1 MNKYIK
7 NYILSISN
15 NVLLLLFPIITFPYV
30 SRILGSSNLGEIN
43 FVQSYGYYF
52 MQIANFG
59 ISSYAIREVS
69 RVRDDEEKVSKISNE
84 IFNLNLF
91 FSIISA
97 VFYFIGVLSVPQ
109 LRENILLFTI
119 YSVVIFSNFL
129 SLDWLLQSFDDY
141 MFSTIRNIFIRI
153 VSIIAVFCFVKKQE
167 DYIIYL
173 IINCFSEMGTK
184 FSTLFYSRK
193 HYVRLNLKVKYL
205 NFAAHI
211 KTMFTLFTFR
221 LVNSI
226 SSNLDKLMIGF
237 MMIYSS
243 VGVYSAGVKFILMF
257 NPLVEAAGTVLF
269 PKINISAGSSTKEYL
284 NNLKINYDIILFM
297 AIPMVVG
304 MILVSE
310 RVIMLFSGIQYAGAV
325 SVSRIMSITILL
337 GPIGDLLGSKILLV
351 YKKDRHLLMSS
362 AMVALSNII
371 FNFIFIPI
379 WGINGAAIASVISYL
394 VSVLSRLYFAR
405 KIVKFNLFTRSL
417 LKYSLFT
424 VPFIIIYI
432 FFRSFIDNINICMF
446 LFVAVCGIIYMAELL
461 LSKDNLTKMILENTL
476 KRRKV

>member
-52 MQIANFG
+52 THIASFG

-69 RVRDDEEKVSKISNE
+69 KVRDDEEKVNKISNE

-91 FSIISA
+91 FSIISTIL
-97 VFYFIGVLSVPQ
+97 YFIGVLAVAK

-119 YSVVIFSNFL
+119 YSFVIFSNFL

-141 MFSTIRNIFIRI
+141 MFSTIRNVFIRI
-153 VSIIAVFCFVKKQE
+153 VSIIAVFCLVKKQE

-184 FSTLFYSRK
+184 FSTLFYSRRQ
-193 HYVRLNLKVKYL
+193 YVKLNLKVKYL

-221 LVNSI
+221 IVNSI

-237 MMIYSS
+237 MMVYSS

-257 NPLVEAAGTVLF
+257 NPLVETAGIVLF
-269 PKINISAGSSTKEYL
+269 PKINISAGESSDEYL
-284 NNLKINYDIILFM
+284 NNLKINYDVILLM
-297 AIPMVVG
+297 AIPMVIG
-304 MILVSE
+304 MMLVSE
-310 RVIMLFSGIQYAGAV
+310 RVILLFSGAQYADAV
-325 SVSRIMSITILL
+325 AVSRIMSITIFL

-351 YKKDRHLLMSS
+351 HKKDKYLLITST
-362 AMVALSNII
+362 MVAISNIVL
-371 FNFIFIPI
+371 NFIFIPV

-394 VSVLSRLYFAR
+394 VSVLSRFYFAR
-405 KIVKFNLFTRSL
+405 KIVKFNLITKSL

-432 FFRSFIDNINICMF
+432 FFRSFIDNSNVCMF
-446 LFVAVCGIIYMAELL
+446 LYVAICGIIYMAELL
-461 LSKDNLTKMILENTL
+461 LFKDNLTKMILENTL